1 MLDSDQIR
9 SAQLTAAAARHVAD
23 CIIES
28 IDIPLLMLGSDLHV
42 RRANRAFYE
51 HYRAQ
56 PSEVE
61 GHAFHYMRTGEWNA
75 PGLADALE
83 RMFSE
88 STQRVDLEFD
98 RTFAGLGKRS
108 ISLRASL
115 VEPDGESQILIAAED
130 ITARKRAGRMSLQDQ
145 ERLPPSEQHS
155 TQILDETAESLP
167 NQALAREQAITSLY
181 ESKEALLRSRE
192 ALRALTANLF
202 NTQDEERRRVSREVH
217 DNLTQKTA
225 KLEFDLETLEQQL
238 PPNLGVVKRQLQAA
252 RDRVAALSDDL
263 RRVAED
269 LHPSTLDNLGLS
281 VTLRSLIREF
291 PNREDLHLHV
301 TTRNVPK
308 RIPIAIAS
316 SLFRVVQE
324 SLRSFAKE
332 AGKASVRITLVGK
345 PNELSL
351 AIRHDGAGFDPRS
364 TRERGDLVLI
374 SMQER
379 VRVIHGDFCIEPRP
393 PHGVVIKVRVPL

>member
-9 SAQLTAAAARHVAD
+9 SAKLTAAAARHFAE
-23 CIIES
+23 CIMES
-28 IDIPLLMLGSDLHV
+28 IDIPLLVLGSDLYV

-61 GHAFHYMRTGEWNA
+61 GHAFQDICTGEWNV
-75 PGLADALE
+75 PGLADTLE
-83 RMFSE
+83 RMLSE
-88 STQRVDLEFD
+88 STRRVDLEFEC
-98 RTFAGLGKRS
+98 TFAGLGKRS

-115 VEPDGESQILIAAED
+115 VEPDGQSQVLIAAED
-130 ITARKRAGRMSLQDQ
+130 ITARKRAERILLQDQ
-145 ERLPPSEQHS
+145 ERLPPGEQHS
-155 TQILDETAESLP
+155 AQILDEIAESLP
-167 NQALAREQAITSLY
+167 NEALAREQAATVLY
-181 ESKEALLRSRE
+181 ESEEAVLRSRE

-225 KLEFDLETLEQQL
+225 NLEFDLETLEQQL
-238 PPNLGVVKRQLQAA
+238 PPNLNAVKQRLRAA
-252 RDRVAALSDDL
+252 RDQVAALLDDL

-281 VTLRSLIREF
+281 VALRSLIREF
-291 PNREDLHLHV
+291 LNREHLHIHV

-308 RIPIAIAS
+308 RIPIEIAS

-324 SLRSFAKE
+324 SVRSFAKE
-332 AGKASVRITLVGK
+332 AGKASLRITLVGK

-379 VRVIHGDFCIEPRP
+379 VRVVHGDFCLEPRP